1 MLQQVLRK
9 KDDPAEGFEWKGQQ
23 DYDAVGAAVNKCIG
37 EMLPVVCGLEPIPLV
52 SARTLAATVD
62 QSLTS
67 QCKYCFCRTASN
79 NA

>member
-1 MLQQVLRK
+1 MLMLQQVLRK

-52 SARTLAATVD
+52 SARTLAAIVD
-62 QSLTS
+62 AEPVPDPSVQILLL
-67 QCKYCFCRTASN
+67 
-79 NA
+79 